1 MCGCRYTDTRKH
13 ITTSIDIQYI
23 SHTHRSPAHG
33 GYQGAVLRDGMVEGT
48 TLLPQRAC
56 LQARDLDLWPD
67 GSSMNDELRG
77 WRGVVCYTECSV
89 CNDLLRSQYVH
100 MWWNCMEMDLKLPSQ
115 GCVCWSNLSDRFC
128 LFVCGHLP
136 RLGFGDGCSPNLS
149 LSVVLFG
156 TEGDGGKAHLHISE
170 ERAKVRKSLQE
181 SSLNNWVGRNKNM
194 EREETEIESQRGKD
208 KQQRHFFWKK
218 ENRVGRQWDWKEEP
232 QSVQRRS

>member
-100 MWWNCMEMDLKLPSQ
+100 MWWNCMERLHIRKWIWSYQVKAVFAGQILVIDFVYL
-115 GCVCWSNLSDRFC
+115 CVVTCHVWVLAM
-128 LFVCGHLP
+128 
-136 RLGFGDGCSPNLS
+136 
-149 LSVVLFG
+149 VVLR
-156 TEGDGGKAHLHISE
+156 I
-170 ERAKVRKSLQE
+170 
-181 SSLNNWVGRNKNM
+181 
-194 EREETEIESQRGKD
+194 
-208 KQQRHFFWKK
+208 
-218 ENRVGRQWDWKEEP
+218 
-232 QSVQRRS
+232 